1 MLKFLGTDSCS
12 LPPQSQGPAFFRR
25 VSLRDVVLLFCSVFW
40 MLAWHFLVQKSC
52 KKTMKMQQLLPEGA
66 ASGCCWQVYWGGA
79 AAFAVSQKM
88 CRNLY
93 SRNAIFGR
101 YTKDQRRDSRGKM
114 KKMNR
119 IFWIFQ
125 RAFWLSPLKC
135 CAIEMFIPQERFR
148 QLKEV
153 GIFQFDCLKRILASL
168 HTEGLWAWHGSAEE
182 GLAKLK
188 VQEEWHTSG
197 QHCAQIQ
204 FQNEV
209 KPQFGTQQGAQAHHS
224 HRTTLRLPGV
234 RCRCRFRGFLDRW
247 LDCRLSL
254 SWWVYA
260 SWNIIRYLK
269 DLFKLQTQF

>member
-1 MLKFLGTDSCS
+1 
-12 LPPQSQGPAFFRR
+12 
-25 VSLRDVVLLFCSVFW
+25 
-40 MLAWHFLVQKSC
+40 
-52 KKTMKMQQLLPEGA
+52 
-66 ASGCCWQVYWGGA
+66 
-79 AAFAVSQKM
+79 
-88 CRNLY
+88 
-93 SRNAIFGR
+93 
-101 YTKDQRRDSRGKM
+101 M

-125 RAFWLSPLKC
+125 RASWLSPLKC
-135 CAIEMFIPQERFR
+135 CAVEMFIPQERFR

-153 GIFQFDCLKRILASL
+153 GIFQFDCLKRILALL

-197 QHCAQIQ
+197 QHCAKNQ

-247 LDCRLSL
+247 LDCLCHDEYIEYMPLEIS
-254 SWWVYA
+254 
-260 SWNIIRYLK
+260 
-269 DLFKLQTQF
+269 